1 MLKIVNLFCFYKKIL
16 ICFVS
21 LFCKFA
27 SKVIMF
33 QEALLFRVAI
43 VLCYSRQTTMKVVN
57 QGPPPFTWHIC
68 QVIVDCLSFI
78 VTACILNQSHGH

>member
-1 MLKIVNLFCFYKKIL
+1 M
-16 ICFVS
+16 
-21 LFCKFA
+21 FCKFA

-33 QEALLFRVAI
+33 QKALLFRVAI
-43 VLCYSRQTTMKVVN
+43 VLCYSRQTAMKVVK

-78 VTACILNQSHGH
+78 VTTCILNQSHGH